1 MGFKRGVKG
10 SEGFRFGALD
20 DVSGRVEAMGPN
32 GRTVQASLNSF
43 FFSTRDLRE
52 KELERSAVLPKGL
65 AMSGVRVVHDES
77 AAQIQGLEDLATLS
91 ESVFSK
97 GDAAALPGAVA
108 EKPN

>member
-10 SEGFRFGALD
+10 SEGFRFGTLD

-32 GRTVQASLNSF
+32 GRTVQASLSSY
-43 FFSTRDLRE
+43 FFSTRELRE
-52 KELERSAVLPKGL
+52 KELERSAALPKGL

-77 AAQIQGLEDLATLS
+77 AAHVQGLEDLATLS

-97 GDAAALPGAVA
+97 DAAALPGAVVA
-108 EKPN
+108 GKPT